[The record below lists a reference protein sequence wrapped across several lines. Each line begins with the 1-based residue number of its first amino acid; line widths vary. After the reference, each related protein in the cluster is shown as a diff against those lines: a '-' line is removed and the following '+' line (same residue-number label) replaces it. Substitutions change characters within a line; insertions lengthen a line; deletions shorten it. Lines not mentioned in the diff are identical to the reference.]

1 MLARADWK
9 ARMLWVTVA
18 IGMMA
23 LVSAEKPT
31 KSNQDKLPFEAV
43 FQGLCENNAI
53 CEHLCFNLHDGT
65 FECDCQRGYT
75 LEPDGYSCTKLN
87 YSKSDASVLY
97 EKEASFVAI
106 LDDDYQSEDYQG
118 TYSEGKAGDDG
129 PHVAKLRQKPIGGGD
144 AAYDYNQ
151 LIDKADILNYD
162 RYKTRFFPEH
172 SNNVLGGGEET
183 GPETYL
189 ELDSKDLLQPYTSP
203 GPNLEQKVPSE
214 VPNLEATESLNPL
227 CEMECGVGRCHLDGH
242 AGVPR
247 CMCPLG
253 RAGRY
258 CHPDWSVFPVI
269 MSGGPIE
276 TARFH
281 GSSWVAFAPLRE
293 AYRDVQLTIEF
304 KPEAPDGLLLVSGEN
319 DDLSGDFMAAVL
331 INTYVEFRWDCGSGA
346 GLVKSPEGVHMGEW
360 NRLTVYRHRWDVWLQ
375 LNDGHHVQ
383 GRSEGLFSRITFQEP
398 LYVGGSNNLT
408 SLAPRLGVTTGLQG
422 CVRRLQV
429 NDHIYKFRKNDPLRS
444 PNLSSDYAALDG
456 WDISECVGDACS
468 EVECQHGGKC
478 VSSTSP
484 HSAQEANSSAPY
496 STMAPPSSFFA
507 PQSSAPIC
515 LCPLGYTGDFCEKQ
529 LNLEVPSFNGSSHL
543 MFPALGGSVL
553 SWLELE
559 LVFRAASTE
568 GVLLYES
575 HRSDGTGDFIALTL
589 SQAHVLFTIDL
600 GSGMLTLR
608 SVYPI
613 RPGVWHSARVSR
625 TGRWTWLYVDDQPV
639 VSGLTPGGFTMLSLS
654 HPLYLGGIPPTSA
667 SQPILPAAK
676 AFTGCIQ
683 KLALNSRTIHLVS
696 GAVSGS
702 NVGSCDHPCSQR
714 PCDNGGVCEPHGPS
728 YSCRCPLGFKD
739 DHCRSRVVTQVATP
753 SFSGRSF
760 LKYADPEIM
769 KRVSGDKLHLW
780 LRFRSL
786 TRDGL
791 LVWAG
796 EEGDD
801 GEAADIIGPA
811 LGDSISL
818 ELQDGRLVLRYNLGS
833 GFAKLVYNTTNR
845 LDDGQWHTVKVSRYE
860 REGRISVDG
869 EEESV
874 VVSPGDLVQL
884 NVDSSL
890 YIGGR
895 ETFRGSHNGYVVPGL
910 TGCVADLTL
919 ATDYHVDLI
928 TQATAGQNIDYC

>member
-1 MLARADWK
+1 MLFCSSSPK
-9 ARMLWVTVA
+9 KV
-18 IGMMA
+18 
-23 LVSAEKPT
+23 
-31 KSNQDKLPFEAV
+31 
-43 FQGLCENNAI
+43 
-53 CEHLCFNLHDGT
+53 
-65 FECDCQRGYT
+65 Y
-75 LEPDGYSCTKLN
+75 KLN

-97 EKEASFVAI
+97 EKEASFVAV
-106 LDDDYQSEDYQG
+106 LEDDYQSDSPGDYDD
-118 TYSEGKAGDDG
+118 YAGINNDIGNDVNLG
-129 PHVAKLRQKPIGGGD
+129 PRVAKLRQKIRKVSK
-144 AAYDYNQ
+144 DYNQ

-162 RYKTRFFPEH
+162 RYKMKLDPKRD
-172 SNNVLGGGEET
+172 NLIGGEET

-189 ELDSKDLLQPYTSP
+189 EFDVSDGFQPFTSP

-214 VPNLEATESLNPL
+214 VPNLQATESLTPT
-227 CEMECGVGRCHLDGH
+227 CGMECGVGGRCYVEGQ

-253 RAGRY
+253 RAGHY
-258 CHPDWSVFPVI
+258 CHPAIPV
-269 MSGGPIE
+269 E

-281 GSSWVAFAPLRE
+281 GTSWVAFAPLKE

-304 KPEAPDGLLLVSGEN
+304 KPESPNGVILVSGEN

-331 INTYVEFRWDCGSGA
+331 LNSYVEFRWDCGSGA
-346 GLVKSPEGVHMGEW
+346 GSVRSPEIVHMGEW

-375 LNDGHHVQ
+375 LNDGHHIQ
-383 GRSEGLFSRITFQEP
+383 GRSEGLFSRITFREP

-408 SLAPRLGVTTGLQG
+408 SLAIRLGVTTGLLG

-429 NDHIYKFRKNDPLRS
+429 NDHIYKFRKEDPSHTS
-444 PNLSSDYAALDG
+444 PNLSSDYTALDG
-456 WDISECVGDACS
+456 WDISECVGDVCS

-478 VSSTSP
+478 VPSVQDGNNSTSFTTTP
-484 HSAQEANSSAPY
+484 PPLSY
-496 STMAPPSSFFA
+496 FAPP
-507 PQSSAPIC
+507 PPAPIC
-515 LCPLGYTGDFCEKQ
+515 LCPLGYTGDLCEKQ

-553 SWLELE
+553 SWLEIE
-559 LVFRAASTE
+559 LVFRAASTD

-613 RPGVWHSARVSR
+613 RPGVWHSVRVSR
-625 TGRWTWLYVDDQPV
+625 TGRWAWLYIDDQPV
-639 VSGLTPGGFTMLSLS
+639 VSGLTPGAFTMLSLS
-654 HPLYLGGIPPTSA
+654 HPLYLGGIPPTST
-667 SQPILPAAK
+667 SQPILPASK

-683 KLALNSRTIHLVS
+683 KLALNDRTIHLVS

-702 NVGSCDHPCSQR
+702 NVGSCDHPCSQK

-769 KRVSGDKLHLW
+769 KRVSGDRLHIW

-786 TRDGL
+786 TPNGL
-791 LVWAG
+791 LIWAG
-796 EEGDD
+796 EEDDD

-811 LGDSISL
+811 LGDCISL
-818 ELQDGRLVLRYNLGS
+818 ELQDGRLVLHYNLGS
-833 GFAKLVYNTTNR
+833 GYAKLLYNTTNR
-845 LDDGQWHTVKVSRYE
+845 LDDGQWHNVKVSRYE
-860 REGRISVDG
+860 REGRVSVDS
-869 EEESV
+869 EEEAV

-895 ETFRGSHNGYVVPGL
+895 ETFRGGHTGFMVPGL